1 MLKKRSLYEVEY
13 KDILKPETLAMLKGK
28 AKQNLQQMLGDRSIG
43 QALRNLP
50 NLALEIQAAEAEYR
64 DELEMVAK
72 QIVTDAY
79 PIIDYAD
86 IQIDAKIVSQDEIK
100 PLTNLDPDE
109 EDPAAPDFGDQDPEK
124 LKAKRRII
132 NGITQ
137 GAALK
142 GTFAFLMFREYLDQ
156 LDPTLVD
163 KYVAITKAADVP
175 YNDENVIPIM
185 MAQIEKGGMAGEGQ
199 SEMVY
204 DDETGKF
211 TIVAR
216 ATNFPVLVHEIV
228 KGLYEITGTEGFGK
242 NKEKNQAIVKAVDK
256 AGNEPE
262 DLQIGRYFE
271 EAISDLYNQSKID
284 DPRVRD
290 FFFAEVYKLDEDTF
304 LSFVENAVNGE
315 LDMTQKR
322 WATDTMKKIQGEL
335 DGGEED
341 LYEDKDFDLSDELDE
356 NNFKKAIATGALAL
370 GLAGSPNT
378 AKAQDKVPTP
388 TTQQQDTAKT
398 ATATYTHPNEN
409 TARNYATT
417 KAKAALAIKLGK
429 PEGSISA
436 SVVDTKMYEVNG
448 KYECTVTVKL
458 N

>member
-137 GAALK
+137 GAALN

-216 ATNFPVLVHEIV
+216 ATNCPVLVHEIL
-228 KGLYEITGTEGFGK
+228 K
-242 NKEKNQAIVKAVDK
+242 
-256 AGNEPE
+256 
-262 DLQIGRYFE
+262 
-271 EAISDLYNQSKID
+271 
-284 DPRVRD
+284 
-290 FFFAEVYKLDEDTF
+290 
-304 LSFVENAVNGE
+304 
-315 LDMTQKR
+315 
-322 WATDTMKKIQGEL
+322 
-335 DGGEED
+335 
-341 LYEDKDFDLSDELDE
+341 
-356 NNFKKAIATGALAL
+356 
-370 GLAGSPNT
+370 
-378 AKAQDKVPTP
+378 
-388 TTQQQDTAKT
+388 
-398 ATATYTHPNEN
+398 
-409 TARNYATT
+409 
-417 KAKAALAIKLGK
+417 
-429 PEGSISA
+429 
-436 SVVDTKMYEVNG
+436 
-448 KYECTVTVKL
+448 
-458 N
+458 